1 MRAPRHPGLED
12 ATNKN
17 YEAFSAGI
25 NRIGSWDMLSC
36 FSIPSLGLE
45 EPFRYSVWAIAIIK
59 SKATGAE
66 RHKRWPK
73 VFATKYLTKSY
84 KMKGR
89 ASKSLSGTQ
98 WHSDVG
104 FAN

>member
-1 MRAPRHPGLED
+1 
-12 ATNKN
+12 
-17 YEAFSAGI
+17 
-25 NRIGSWDMLSC
+25 MLSC
-36 FSIPSLGLE
+36 FSIPSFGLE
-45 EPFRYSVWAIAIIK
+45 EPLRYSVWVIAIIK

-73 VFATKYLTKSY
+73 VFASKYLTKSY

-89 ASKSLSGTQ
+89 ASKSLSGSQ